1 MKPYL
6 STLETSMKS
15 LWEKPALCNY
25 RGETIT
31 NRELAAYIV
40 KFGMMFEAAGVKPG
54 DKIAVCAKNTAHWA
68 VSFLASKDRKSV
80 V

>member
-54 DKIAVCAKNTAHWA
+54 DNIAVCATNTAH
-68 VSFLASKDRKSV
+68 
-80 V
+80 